1 MVGSSAGVHRSK
13 WANSAIVGIASS
25 IPRSVAVAP
34 NSAGRMTPGWR
45 RGRRTGV
52 LAAAVH
58 DNCHH
63 DRSDFLDAD
72 LQVDDGG
79 EEWV

>member
-1 MVGSSAGVHRSK
+1 M
-13 WANSAIVGIASS
+13 
-25 IPRSVAVAP
+25 
-34 NSAGRMTPGWR
+34 
-45 RGRRTGV
+45 